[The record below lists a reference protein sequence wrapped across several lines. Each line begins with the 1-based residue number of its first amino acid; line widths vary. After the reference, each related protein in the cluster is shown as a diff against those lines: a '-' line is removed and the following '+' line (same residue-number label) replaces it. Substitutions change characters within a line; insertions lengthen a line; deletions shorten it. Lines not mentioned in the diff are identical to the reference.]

1 MRAQFTRGM
10 RLLVA
15 GLLVLGII
23 AGIVLSQ
30 VVPPVVAGMAVGV
43 RGLGDR
49 VSSLTAQPATAL
61 VSPAQPAPAQPGQT
75 VQVQFQQGSFADI
88 VDRVGPA
95 VVTVV
100 SDVGGQARRG
110 SFGSQIPGFGSPGQ
124 GPAAQ
129 AMGSGVIIDNRG
141 YLVTNNHVVAE
152 GRNYQVIFQDGTK
165 VPGRLVGRDD
175 YSDLAVL
182 QIDGPLPAVAN
193 LGDSAQLRP
202 GLPVIAIGSPLGDFR
217 NTVTQGVVSATGR
230 KLDDS
235 APGLMDLIQTD
246 AAINHGNSGGPLVD
260 AAGQVVGINTA
271 VVRGS
276 SSSAS
281 SMLGGGGDVAEGLGF
296 AIPSNTVRNV
306 VADLIQNGSV
316 SHPYLGVGFQTVT
329 PRIAAAYDLGVKEG
343 ALVTQVGPNSP
354 ARQAG
359 LQQGDVITKVD
370 GQSVGEQKSLAQLLN
385 QKKVNDQVS
394 LTVMRDGKEMTLNA
408 TLAQRPSTNNN

>member
-1 MRAQFTRGM
+1 MRSRFTNRM
-10 RLLVA
+10 RPLVV
-15 GLLVLGII
+15 GLLVLGIVV
-23 AGIVLSQ
+23 GILLSQ
-30 VVPPVVAGMAVGV
+30 VVPPVMAGMAVGV

-49 VSSLTAQPATAL
+49 MASLTAQPATAL
-61 VSPAQPAPAQPGQT
+61 VAPPAQPAQT

-100 SDVGGQARRG
+100 SDVGGAARHG
-110 SFGSQIPGFGSPGQ
+110 SFGSPGPGGFGSPGQ

-129 AMGSGVIIDNRG
+129 AMGSGVIIDDRG

-165 VPGRLVGRDD
+165 VTARLVGRDD

-182 QIDGPLPAVAN
+182 QIDGPLPAVAS

-217 NTVTQGVVSATGR
+217 NTVTMGVVSATGR

-271 VVRGS
+271 VVRGGS
-276 SSSAS
+276 SGAS
-281 SMLGGGGDVAEGLGF
+281 GTLGGGGDVAEGLGF
-296 AIPSNTVRNV
+296 AIPSNAVRNV

-329 PRIAAAYDLGVKEG
+329 PRVAAYYDLGVKEG
-343 ALVTQVGPNSP
+343 ALVTQVAPNSP

-370 GQSVGEQKSLAQLLN
+370 SQSVGEQKSLAQLLN
-385 QKKVNDQVS
+385 QRKVNDQVS
-394 LTVMRDGKEMTLNA
+394 LTIMRDGKEMTMSA
-408 TLAQRPSTNNN
+408 KLAQRPTTNNQ

>member
-1 MRAQFTRGM
+1 MRSQSTNRM
-10 RLLVA
+10 RVLVA

-30 VVPPVVAGMAVGV
+30 VVPPVMAGMAVGV

-49 VSSLTAQPATAL
+49 VASLTAQPATAL
-61 VSPAQPAPAQPGQT
+61 VAPAAPAAPPQT

-100 SDVGGQARRG
+100 SDVGGTARRG
-110 SFGSQIPGFGSPGQ
+110 SFGSPSPGSPSPG
-124 GPAAQ
+124 AQ
-129 AMGSGVIIDNRG
+129 AMGSGVIIDERG

-165 VPGRLVGRDD
+165 VTARLVGRDD

-182 QIDGPLPAVAN
+182 QIDGALPAVAS

-217 NTVTQGVVSATGR
+217 NTVTMGVVSATGR

-271 VVRGS
+271 VVRG
-276 SSSAS
+276 AS
-281 SMLGGGGDVAEGLGF
+281 SGAGAMLGGGGDVAEGLGF

-329 PRIAAAYDLGVKEG
+329 PRIASYYDLGVKEG
-343 ALVTQVGPNSP
+343 ALVTQVAPNSP

-370 GQSVGEQKSLAQLLN
+370 SQPVGEQKSLAQLLN
-385 QKKVNDQVS
+385 QRKVNDQVS
-394 LTVMRDGKEMTLNA
+394 LTIMRDGKEMTLNA
-408 TLAQRPSTNNN
+408 KLAQRPATNN